1 MCARGEQI
9 LRTEYIDEENCRMSE
24 KLRVGILG
32 ATGMV
37 GQRFISLLEDHPWFE
52 VVTVAASARSA
63 GRTYEE
69 AVGGRWK
76 MDTPMPEAVKKLEV
90 MNVSEVEKVASTVDF
105 VFSAVDMSKEEIKA
119 IEEAYAKTET
129 PVVSNNSA
137 HRWTPDVPM
146 VVPEINPEHFDV
158 IEFQKKRL
166 GTTKGFIA
174 VKPNCSIQSY
184 APVLT
189 AWREFEPYEVV
200 ATTYQAISGAGK
212 TFKDWPE
219 MQGNVIPFIGG
230 EEEKSE
236 QEPLRLWGE
245 IKDGVIEKAAEPV
258 ITTQCVRV
266 PVLNGHTAAVFVKFR
281 KNPTKEQLIEKMVN
295 FKGAPQ
301 ELDLPSAPKQFI
313 RYMEEDNRPQVT
325 LDVDYE
331 NGMGVTVG
339 RLREDS
345 VYDYKFIGLSHNTV
359 RGAAGGAVLC
369 AETLK
374 AKGFITKK

>member
-1 MCARGEQI
+1 MQK
-9 LRTEYIDEENCRMSE
+9 

-37 GQRFISLLEDHPWFE
+37 GQRFISLLENHPWFE
-52 VVTVAASARSA
+52 VVTVAASPRSA
-63 GRTYEE
+63 GKTYEE

-76 MDTPMPEAVKKLEV
+76 MTTPMPEAVKNLIV
-90 MNVSEVEKVASTVDF
+90 LNVNEVEKVASTVDF
-105 VFSAVDMSKEEIKA
+105 VFSAVDMTKDEIRA

-146 VVPEINPEHFDV
+146 VVPEINADHFE
-158 IEFQKKRL
+158 IIKSQKERL
-166 GTTKGFIA
+166 GTKRGFIA

-189 AWREFEPYEVV
+189 AWKEFEPYEVV

-219 MQGNVIPFIGG
+219 MIENIIPYIGG

-236 QEPLRLWGE
+236 QEPLRIWGH
-245 IKDGVIEKAAEPV
+245 IENGQIVKATEPK
-258 ITTQCVRV
+258 ITCQCIRV

-281 KNPTKEQLIEKMVN
+281 KNPTKEQLIEKLTS
-295 FKGAPQ
+295 FKGFPQ
-301 ELDLPSAPKQFI
+301 ENDLPSAPKQFI
-313 RYMEEDNRPQVT
+313 RYMEEDNRPQVA

-331 NGMGVTVG
+331 NGMGISVG
-339 RLREDS
+339 RIREDS
-345 VYDYKFIGLSHNTV
+345 IYDWKFIGLSHNTV

-369 AETLK
+369 AESLVALK
-374 AKGFITKK
+374 YIEAK